1 MTLDD
6 TDTRLLSLLAQDARI
21 PVARLADK
29 LGLAR
34 TTVQARLEKL
44 ERTGTIRGYAIRL
57 GDAASAA
64 MLRATV
70 LMQIAPRGAAGVLSR
85 LKHMPE
91 VEIAHT
97 CAGRFDLC
105 VQVRTQTPAALDKL
119 LDRIG
124 EIEDV
129 HDVESLIHLSTRI
142 DRAI

>member
-1 MTLDD
+1 MDE
-6 TDTRLLSLLAQDARI
+6 TDNRMLALLAQDARI

-44 ERTGTIRGYAIRL
+44 ERTGAIAGYAVKL
-57 GDAASAA
+57 GGDVAAG
-64 MLRATV
+64 MMRATV
-70 LMQIAPRGAAGVLSR
+70 LMQIAPRATAGVLAR
-85 LKHMPE
+85 LKQIPE

-105 VQVRTQTPAALDKL
+105 VQVRAQTPAALDKL
-119 LDRIG
+119 LDRVG

-129 HDVESLIHLSTRI
+129 QDVESLIHLSTRI
-142 DRAI
+142 DRAL